1 MRVRWPRESC
11 WIFFLRWLWYFDYC
25 CSMPMP
31 LLSNQWRGNR
41 VCLFIW
47 SLGMWISYSTPL
59 TCLIL
64 LYEYES
70 STVSYA
76 GAVLISSSVVQPDR
90 SADQSKSHITVN
102 ITRQQPTS
110 AIEQKRKENIFRDV
124 FSLVAGTVRLVQ
136 IASNQMANKRSV
148 GACLRWVDLAR
159 PNSTRTDW
167 NTLGAN
173 VWCGHVQVQLLE
185 KGFSCLFQ
193 QCSRDTLLST
203 TLSWT
208 MHQFRNCRH

>member
-41 VCLFIW
+41 VCLFVW

-70 STVSYA
+70 SAVSYA

-124 FSLVAGTVRLVQ
+124 FSLVAGWFK
-136 IASNQMANKRSV
+136 SNQIQWQTN
-148 GACLRWVDLAR
+148 GRWVRVSGGWTSLVLTRRGQTEIRWAR
-159 PNSTRTDW
+159 TSDVVMFKCSCW
-167 NTLGAN
+167 K
-173 VWCGHVQVQLLE
+173 
-185 KGFSCLFQ
+185 KGSRV
-193 QCSRDTLLST
+193 CSRDTLLST